1 LETAGEAGLS
11 TSTWLKPGVN
21 DIAADDET
29 AALPASG
36 VI

>member
-1 LETAGEAGLS
+1 LETAGETGLS
-11 TSTWLKPGVN
+11 TSTWVKPGVN
-21 DIAADDET
+21 DIADDEET

>member
-1 LETAGEAGLS
+1 LETAGEAGPS
-11 TSTWLKPGVN
+11 TSAWLKPGVN